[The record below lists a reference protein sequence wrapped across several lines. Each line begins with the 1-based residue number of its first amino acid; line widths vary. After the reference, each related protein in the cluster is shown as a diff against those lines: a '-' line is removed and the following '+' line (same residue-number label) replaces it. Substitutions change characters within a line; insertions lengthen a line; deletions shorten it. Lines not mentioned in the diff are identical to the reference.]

1 MVSMILAAL
10 VMYNKGNWFYD
21 GGILLIYFINGL
33 YFIVNFYRILNS
45 MPKLALV
52 INKLLRKLVK
62 ISPIMKSIIIYSK
75 NKFLLYDIFF
85 FRKAIR
91 KVLKQ
96 KSVELKNPYKFAKI
110 L

>member
-1 MVSMILAAL
+1 M
-10 VMYNKGNWFYD
+10 
-21 GGILLIYFINGL
+21 
-33 YFIVNFYRILNS
+33 LNI
-45 MPKLALV
+45 PKLHIL

-62 ISPIMKSIIIYSK
+62 TSTIMRSLIIYSK
-75 NKFLLYDIFF
+75 NKFILHDIFI

-96 KSVELKNPYKFAKI
+96 KSVELKNPNKFSRI